1 VSSRYRVEF
10 ELVGNAGNI
19 DAVLNRLNNGISRVG
34 GSSRQAT
41 NEMGLWQRQMMA
53 MSTTARYALAGGV
66 VFGVTAAVGALSQFE
81 RGWGQV
87 MALMSGIDTRRGF
100 QQASTDISAL
110 TSYALQ
116 ASNSLATASDQV
128 QSVIQQAYSAFQIPQ
143 GQRGIQQ
150 VEKFTDAVVKLGAVA
165 ESTDLNQLSQGVI
178 GFSMSMGRG
187 LQDVPRFASMLSQVS
202 RISLFRGSELS
213 QFIGQIGAG
222 GVTARMKPA
231 EVLALLTA
239 VSLGGGS
246 QAMAARGVSQLTGR
260 SLLFPQTPGQKNAY
274 GQAGLPTDPATL
286 VQMGGANVLLRLFNA
301 VHAAGGLGISGAGRA
316 MTDEQIASLG
326 DNASAASL
334 GISGR
339 GTALA
344 RNFFGRIES
353 FRAFTLAY
361 QILAQDAR
369 QHHYSLND
377 AFKRFVTQINN
388 AGKST
393 KTLDDQFKAFLSQ
406 SQLSQASIAIHNM
419 TMGLVRNVDPL
430 LHPLARGVTGVSNL
444 SLRHPHVVGALEGAL
459 FAGLG
464 ARTIGKFV
472 PGGSARLLRLFGRGT
487 SGVASGAAGAALAGE
502 AATNLLSGGATD
514 GTRANPFWVI
524 IHPASWY
531 AGSPGGFGGPVNSP
545 IPGGPGR
552 LPNRMPRVPFGPV
565 GATAAALSGLLLEG
579 YGIQRFVSGAMNK
592 GAPTPLVDAFLRNAT
607 VARDSPFAKRYPGLR
622 NLFQQYADSNGG
634 MTPQMLEARLAGNPA
649 ALGFAGWR
657 RVQTRAERMAAQRAV
672 QYVSREAGDQAG
684 AFAVDGNLSGEFTV
698 HLVDKQGNEIG
709 VQLQKGVPVKLWGA
723 RAVPQHRGKPKDTR
737 KGR

>member
-34 GSSRQAT
+34 GSSRQTT

-53 MSTTARYALAGGV
+53 MGTTARYALAGGV

-100 QQASTDISAL
+100 QQAQTDISSL

-143 GQRGIQQ
+143 GQRGIAQ
-150 VEKFTDAVVKLGAVA
+150 VERFTDAVVKLGAVA

-231 EVLALLTA
+231 EILALLTA

-260 SLLFPQTPGQKNAY
+260 SLLFPQTPGQKAAY
-274 GQAGLPTDPATL
+274 GQAGLPSDPATL

-326 DNASAASL
+326 DNASASSL

-361 QILAQDAR
+361 QILSQDAR
-369 QHHYSLND
+369 AHGITLNQ
-377 AFKRFVTQINN
+377 AFRNFVRQINN

-419 TMGLVRNVDPL
+419 TMGLVRNADPL
-430 LHPLARGVTGVSNL
+430 LHPLARGVTALSNQ
-444 SLRHPHVVGALEGAL
+444 SLQHPHVVGALEGAL

-464 ARTIGKFV
+464 ARAIGRFV
-472 PGGSARLLRLFGRGT
+472 PGGAGRLLRLFGRGT

-502 AATNLLSGGATD
+502 AATNLLSGGQTD

-531 AGSPGGFGGPVNSP
+531 VGSPGGFGGPINTPFTGSP
-545 IPGGPGR
+545 R
-552 LPNRMPRVPFGPV
+552 LPNRVPRIPFGPV
-565 GATAAALSGLLLEG
+565 GAATAALSGLLLEG
-579 YGIQRFVSGAMNK
+579 YGIQRFVHGAMHR
-592 GAPTPLVDAFLRNAT
+592 GAPTPLVDAFLQRAT
-607 VARDSPFAKRYPGLR
+607 TARDSPFGQKYPGLR
-622 NLFQQYADSNGG
+622 GLFQQYVDSNGAIS
-634 MTPQMLEARLAGNPA
+634 PQMLEARLAGNPA

-657 RVQTRAERMAAQRAV
+657 RVQTRAERLAAQRAV
-672 QYVSREAGDQAG
+672 QYVGRESGDQAG